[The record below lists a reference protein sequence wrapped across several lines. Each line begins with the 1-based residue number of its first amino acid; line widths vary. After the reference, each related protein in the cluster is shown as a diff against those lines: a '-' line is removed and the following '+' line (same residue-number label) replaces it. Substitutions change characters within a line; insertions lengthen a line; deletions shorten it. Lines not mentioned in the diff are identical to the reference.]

1 MKKLILSAALL
12 AASLASQAQQGPL
25 WMRYPAISP
34 DGSTIAFAYK
44 GDLYCV
50 PATGGEARQLT
61 THAAYDSQPIWSP
74 DGKKIAFTSNRE
86 GSLDVYV
93 ISAKGG
99 APTRL
104 TTHSGKETP
113 IAFKDNDHVLFSA
126 NIMPTAQSNLFA
138 ANEFSQV
145 YEVSTEGGRPKLY
158 SVLPMENI
166 SINKN
171 GQVLYHDKKGYEDA
185 WRKHHTSPITRDIW
199 MLDNGKYQ
207 KLTTFKGEDRNPV
220 WAADNQSFYYLSE
233 QDGSFNIYRRNIA
246 SGKDTQITQQKKNP
260 IRFLTSSNDGLLCY
274 GFDGEIYTVKEGAQP
289 QKVSISI
296 TTDNDEPSLIRK
308 VQSWGATEIAL
319 SPDAKEVA
327 FVMHGDVYVTSTEYK
342 TTKRIT
348 DTPQQ
353 ERNLSFAPDGRSLVY
368 ASERNGVWQIFQ
380 AKIKN
385 EKEKNFTYST
395 EVEEEQL
402 TKTNVT
408 SQYPAYSPDGK
419 EVAFYEDRATLRII
433 NLKSKEVRTV
443 LDGKYNYSYSDGDIW
458 FEWSPDSKWLMCS
471 YIGNGGWNNTDIAV
485 VKADGKEVHN
495 ITDSGY
501 SDSNGKWVLG
511 GKAILFESDRA
522 GYRSHGSWGAEYD
535 AYLMF
540 LDLEAYDRFRMSKEE
555 LELAEANKDE
565 KEKKADE
572 KEEKKKEN
580 KKKKEEKTGKIEVDK
595 VKPLELDF
603 ENCRDRVVRLTVNS
617 SNMGDAIID
626 SKGEKVYYQAAFEGG
641 YDLWCHDL
649 KEGSTTLMMKGIGGG
664 GFVAD
669 KDIKNL
675 FLCNGS
681 SIKKIDLGSKATTN
695 IAFEAPFNY
704 KPAEERQYLF
714 DHVWRQVADK
724 FYDPKMQG
732 VDWEYYRKV
741 YEKFLPYINNN
752 FDFAEMLSEMLGEL
766 NASHTGCRY
775 YAGGAS
781 LSTAALGAFFD
792 PNYEGDGLKI
802 QEVIKR
808 GPFAVKKNEVTAGC
822 IIEKI
827 DGEAIKAGKDYNA
840 LLDGKAGKNVRLTIK
855 NTKGKTFDLTI
866 KAISQG
872 DQQELLYKR
881 WVDRNRAIV
890 DSVSK
895 GRIAYVHVKAMNSE
909 SFRTVYSEL
918 LSDKNRNKDAVIVD
932 ERHNGGGWLHDDL
945 CTLLS
950 GKQYQ
955 EFVPHG
961 KVVGKDPFNK
971 WTKPSCVLICEDDYS
986 NGHGFPWVYKELGI
1000 GKLIGAPVAGTM
1012 TAVWWETLMDRSLV
1026 FGIPQVGCRDMR
1038 GTFGE
1043 NTTLYPDIEVYNS
1056 PEDYINGHDTQ
1067 LIRAVEEMMKK

>member
-12 AASLASQAQQGPL
+12 AASLASHAQQGPL

-34 DGSTIAFAYK
+34 DGSTVAFAYK

-50 PATGGEARQLT
+50 PANGGEARQLT
-61 THAAYDSQPIWSP
+61 TNAAYDSQPIWSP

-93 ISAKGG
+93 ISTKGG

-104 TTHSGKETP
+104 TTNSGKETP

-138 ANEFSQV
+138 SNEFSQV

-260 IRFLTSSNDGLLCY
+260 IRFLTSSDNGLLCY
-274 GFDGEIYTVKEGAQP
+274 GFDGEIYTVKEGGQP
-289 QKVSISI
+289 QKVNISI

-385 EKEKNFTYST
+385 EKEKNFTYCS
-395 EVEEEQL
+395 EIEEEQL
-402 TKTNVT
+402 TKTNIT

-603 ENCRDRVVRLTVNS
+603 EDCRDRVVRLTVNS

-626 SKGEKVYYQAAFEGG
+626 SKGEKVYYQ
-641 YDLWCHDL
+641 LPL
-649 KEGSTTLMMKGIGGG
+649 K
-664 GFVAD
+664 V
-669 KDIKNL
+669 
-675 FLCNGS
+675 
-681 SIKKIDLGSKATTN
+681 ATT
-695 IAFEAPFNY
+695 
-704 KPAEERQYLF
+704 
-714 DHVWRQVADK
+714 
-724 FYDPKMQG
+724 
-732 VDWEYYRKV
+732 
-741 YEKFLPYINNN
+741 
-752 FDFAEMLSEMLGEL
+752 S
-766 NASHTGCRY
+766 
-775 YAGGAS
+775 GA
-781 LSTAALGAFFD
+781 
-792 PNYEGDGLKI
+792 
-802 QEVIKR
+802 
-808 GPFAVKKNEVTAGC
+808 
-822 IIEKI
+822 
-827 DGEAIKAGKDYNA
+827 
-840 LLDGKAGKNVRLTIK
+840 
-855 NTKGKTFDLTI
+855 
-866 KAISQG
+866 
-872 DQQELLYKR
+872 
-881 WVDRNRAIV
+881 
-890 DSVSK
+890 
-895 GRIAYVHVKAMNSE
+895 
-909 SFRTVYSEL
+909 
-918 LSDKNRNKDAVIVD
+918 
-932 ERHNGGGWLHDDL
+932 
-945 CTLLS
+945 
-950 GKQYQ
+950 
-955 EFVPHG
+955 
-961 KVVGKDPFNK
+961 
-971 WTKPSCVLICEDDYS
+971 
-986 NGHGFPWVYKELGI
+986 
-1000 GKLIGAPVAGTM
+1000 
-1012 TAVWWETLMDRSLV
+1012 
-1026 FGIPQVGCRDMR
+1026 
-1038 GTFGE
+1038 
-1043 NTTLYPDIEVYNS
+1043 TT
-1056 PEDYINGHDTQ
+1056 
-1067 LIRAVEEMMKK
+1067 